1 MNFSHPQLISLSQLT
16 APLLSPDKATSVN
29 RLASNERQA
38 KTKRITSLSKKRSYS
53 AINLKNTALSDLSD
67 HQLINESFRKSI
79 ASLMSTTKNENKS
92 PGNQAGKANDGQQP
106 PVRLKR
112 NKSLIELKREKW
124 DRERDEL
131 KDSESWY
138 EKFDSLKK
146 KPFDRSKSQP
156 DIHLSAN
163 AFEDHL
169 LFNRSVSRMFS
180 PVSHFDDESIA
191 LSASYTA
198 LQSPEKLQ
206 SPPSAAANQPT
217 VEALENEMQR
227 RFNGQIAAGQPANA
241 FDRPAMNR
249 STAEHS
255 LNRSTSRSPNEP
267 FNQLVNQPRRSFRR
281 YAHQY
286 NNVNILEKRRKQQE
300 YQAQLEAQLAH
311 KRQQAKLRSQQQML
325 EDRRFEEKLISEQR
339 QLRKEFEIEH
349 KEELVNGN
357 GITWM
362 LKKPKEEPAKAGQRR
377 ERKPTSELERLE
389 TKSKELIKLF
399 KEASTQTD
407 GERSDEDLRD
417 RPDGRHA
424 VKLHSSGVQT
434 SEHLKFTESMN
445 KWQTAETSA
454 SIAHNILQ
462 PVRSNRSALLRNS
475 LPSRPPKWTKQKGEF
490 FLVETFNLKGLVIT
504 V

>member
-1 MNFSHPQLISLSQLT
+1 MASS
-16 APLLSPDKATSVN
+16 
-29 RLASNERQA
+29 SNEKET

-53 AINLKNTALSDLSD
+53 AINLKNSAGLSDLSD

-79 ASLMSTTKNENKS
+79 ASLMGTAKKQSGNPMGKTNE
-92 PGNQAGKANDGQQP
+92 QP

-124 DRERDEL
+124 ERERDEL

-138 EKFDSLKK
+138 EKFDSFKK
-146 KPFDRSKSQP
+146 KPDRSKSQP
-156 DIHLSAN
+156 DIHLN

-169 LFNRSVSRMFS
+169 LFNQSVSRMFS
-180 PVSHFDDESIA
+180 PVSHFDDESLA
-191 LSASYTA
+191 LSQSYTA

-206 SPPSAAANQPT
+206 SPPMNSRPQPMT
-217 VEALENEMQR
+217 GEALENEMQR
-227 RFNGQIAAGQPANA
+227 RFNGQTTAQPGEVS
-241 FDRPAMNR
+241 DRSAMDRSAIDRLTSDRSMNR
-249 STAEHS
+249 LTPENS
-255 LNRSTSRSPNEP
+255 LNRSANRSPLNEP

-311 KRQQAKLRSQQQML
+311 KRAQAKLRTQQQQL
-325 EDRRFEEKLISEQR
+325 EDRRFEEKLASEQR
-339 QLRKEFEIEH
+339 QLRKEFEIDH

-362 LKKPKEEPAKAGQRR
+362 LKKPAKETAKEPAGQRR

-389 TKSKELIKLF
+389 TKGKELIKLF
-399 KEASTQTD
+399 KEASTQTEGASIGA
-407 GERSDEDLRD
+407 GEERT
-417 RPDGRHA
+417 
-424 VKLHSSGVQT
+424 VHSVQT
-434 SEHLKFTESMN
+434 SSEHLLVN
-445 KWQTAETSA
+445 KWQGAVP
-454 SIAHNILQ
+454 HNILQ

-475 LPSRPPKWTKQKGEF
+475 LPNSRPPKWTKQKGGCS
-490 FLVETFNLKGLVIT
+490 K
-504 V
+504 